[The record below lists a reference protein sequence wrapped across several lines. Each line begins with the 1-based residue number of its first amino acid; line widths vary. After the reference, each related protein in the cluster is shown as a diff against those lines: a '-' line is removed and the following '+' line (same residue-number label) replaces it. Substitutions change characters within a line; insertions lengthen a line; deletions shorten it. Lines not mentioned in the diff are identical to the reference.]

1 MNSIR
6 KQEDLIKKLNSTIV
20 FKLISIIKL
29 PLAIITNLKIIDINQ
44 QYCKVSV
51 KYNYFNKNPFGSIY
65 FAVQSMAAEL
75 STGALALLKA
85 EGLNSDIS
93 FILVALNAKFL
104 HKAKGQTIF
113 ICKDGEN
120 LQKAVSKTR
129 LSNERVDQ
137 IVNTTG
143 YDKNGQIISE
153 FEFTWSFCL
162 KKK

>member
-6 KQEDLIKKLNSTIV
+6 KQEDLIKKLNSKIV

-29 PLAIITNLKIIDINQ
+29 PLAIITNLKIINIDQ
-44 QYCKVSV
+44 QTCKVSAN
-51 KYNYFNKNPFGSIY
+51 YNYFNKNPFGSIY

-93 FILVALNAKFL
+93 FILVAFNARFL
-104 HKAKGQTIF
+104 HKAKGRTIF
-113 ICKDGEN
+113 ICKDGEK

-129 LSNERVDQ
+129 LSKKRVDQ
-137 IVNTTG
+137 IVNATG
-143 YDKNGQIISE
+143 YNKNGQIISE

-162 KKK
+162 KNK